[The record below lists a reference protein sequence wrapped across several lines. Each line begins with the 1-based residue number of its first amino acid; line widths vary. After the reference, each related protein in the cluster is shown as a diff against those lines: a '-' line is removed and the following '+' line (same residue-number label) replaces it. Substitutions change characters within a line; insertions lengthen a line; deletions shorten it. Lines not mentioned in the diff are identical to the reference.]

1 MRALLRYA
9 NFTHVAQGLT
19 QAGYPVSG
27 PTVSRWAQGRNVTP
41 MAVKLVERLILEGI
55 EESPPAW
62 AEGLADKTARKVIE
76 ALVDPQVLAAL
87 PAAIAA
93 LEALPPPPDDSP
105 RVGGGSPDQVARPL

>member
-62 AEGLADKTARKVIE
+62 AEGLADKTARRVIE
-76 ALVDPQVLAAL
+76 ALIDPQVLAAL
-87 PAAIAA
+87 PDAIAA
-93 LEALPPPPDDSP
+93 LEALPPPPN
-105 RVGGGSPDQVARPL
+105 GSPHESGGRPDPAERPL